1 MEGRENLRDK
11 EAEVPWLDAS
21 SRRPTYGSL
30 MDTMCFMRVMAPFDN
45 RYLKFLGRFFLAIHE
60 MGLKELVL
68 IGRLLSQR
76 EVTIMY
82 DLKRSDNRKSLCKL
96 MEQQSGIIRGIYMHK
111 AIGKMQENDITFPTD
126 IVIHHIP

>member
-1 MEGRENLRDK
+1 
-11 EAEVPWLDAS
+11 
-21 SRRPTYGSL
+21 
-30 MDTMCFMRVMAPFDN
+30 
-45 RYLKFLGRFFLAIHE
+45 

-82 DLKRSDNRKSLCKL
+82 DLKRIDSRKSLCQL
-96 MEQQSGIIRGIYMHK
+96 IEQKFRMTRGMYLHK
-111 AIGKMQENDITFPTD
+111 AIGNLQENGITFPTD

>member
-1 MEGRENLRDK
+1 
-11 EAEVPWLDAS
+11 
-21 SRRPTYGSL
+21 
-30 MDTMCFMRVMAPFDN
+30 
-45 RYLKFLGRFFLAIHE
+45 

-82 DLKRSDNRKSLCKL
+82 GLKRSDNRKSLCKL